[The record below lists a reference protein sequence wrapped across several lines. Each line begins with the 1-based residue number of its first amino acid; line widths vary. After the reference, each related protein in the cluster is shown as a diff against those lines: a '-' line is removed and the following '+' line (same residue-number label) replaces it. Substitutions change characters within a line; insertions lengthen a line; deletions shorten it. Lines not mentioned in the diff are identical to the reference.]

1 MQITVQLT
9 PDGRRFEF
17 ELLPDGDMWFLNP
30 VGSSRIRRCND
41 AGLVAAFELVKQTAE
56 HTAKERERERRR
68 CRYDFPWQCPHYPDC
83 PCRKPHA
90 TQNRRN
96 LAVISTSYY
105 ESVLQPVGQMSLFEP
120 RITHRSVWKHGTTG
134 EVIDIPLRP
143 FNPALTV
150 CKQMA
155 VATVEWLK
163 RDQGW
168 KPLAWKIR
176 PLDAG
181 RKAGEAWAEEMAIK
195 HAERY
200 PSCTFH
206 LL

>member
-1 MQITVQLT
+1 MQIGIQLT

-17 ELLPDGDMWFLNP
+17 DLVSDGELWRLNP
-30 VGSSRIRRCND
+30 VGRSPVNRCNE
-41 AGLVAAFELVKQTAE
+41 AGLIAAFQLVRQTADR
-56 HTAKERERERRR
+56 TANERERELKR
-68 CRYDFPWQCPHYPDC
+68 CRWDLPWQCPHYPHM

-105 ESVLQPVGQMSLFEP
+105 ERVLQPVGQMSLFEP
-120 RITHRSVWKHGTTG
+120 NVTHRRVWKHCTTN
-134 EVIDIPLRP
+134 EIADVPLRL

-155 VATVEWLK
+155 VATMEWLK

-168 KPLAWKIR
+168 SPLAWKIR
-176 PLDAG
+176 PLDEG
-181 RKAGEAWAEEMAIK
+181 KTGEAWADEMAT
-195 HAERY
+195 RY
-200 PSCTFH
+200 EGKYQPCMFH

>member
-1 MQITVQLT
+1 MQIGIQLT

-17 ELLPDGDMWFLNP
+17 DLVPDGEMWRLNP
-30 VGSSRIRRCND
+30 VGRSPVNRCNE
-41 AGLVAAFELVKQTAE
+41 AGLIAAFQLVRQTADR
-56 HTAKERERERRR
+56 TANERERELKR
-68 CRYDFPWQCPHYPDC
+68 CRWDLPWQCPHYPHM

-105 ESVLQPVGQMSLFEP
+105 ERVLQPVGQMSLFEP
-120 RITHRSVWKHGTTG
+120 NVTHRQIWKHCTTN
-134 EVIDIPLRP
+134 EIVDVPLRP

-155 VATVEWLK
+155 VATMEWLK

-168 KPLAWKIR
+168 SPLAWKIR
-176 PLDAG
+176 PLDET
-181 RKAGEAWAEEMAIK
+181 KAGEAWADEMA
-195 HAERY
+195 ARY
-200 PSCTFH
+200 EGKYQPCMFY

>member
-1 MQITVQLT
+1 MKIGIQLT
-9 PDGRRFEF
+9 LDGRRFEF
-17 ELLPDGDMWFLNP
+17 DLIPDDEMWRLNP
-30 VGSSRIRRCND
+30 VGRNPVNRCNE
-41 AGLVAAFELVKQTAE
+41 AGLIAAFQLVRQTSE
-56 HTAKERERERRR
+56 RTAKERERELKR
-68 CRYDFPWQCPHYPDC
+68 CRWDLPWQCPHYPHM
-83 PCRKPHA
+83 PCRKPRA
-90 TQNRRN
+90 TQNSRN

-105 ESVLQPVGQMSLFEP
+105 ERVLQPVGQMSLFEP
-120 RITHRSVWKHGTTG
+120 SVTHHQVWKHCASG
-134 EVIDIPLRP
+134 EIVDTPLRP
-143 FNPALTV
+143 FRPALTV

-176 PLDAG
+176 PLDEG
-181 RKAGEAWAEEMAIK
+181 RQAGEAWAEEMAAK

-200 PSCTFH
+200 PPCTFH